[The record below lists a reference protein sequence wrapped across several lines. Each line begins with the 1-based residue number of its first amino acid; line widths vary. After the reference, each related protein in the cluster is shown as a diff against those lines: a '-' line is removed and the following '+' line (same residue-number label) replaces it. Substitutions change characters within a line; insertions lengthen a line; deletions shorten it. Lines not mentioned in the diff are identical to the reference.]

1 MKNYR
6 SLLFFILSSLLFI
19 LSACSFIIEESSD
32 SSSEMD
38 VEFVQEEQSF
48 EDSEN
53 LITGE
58 IGLDLGDK
66 IIENAWLS
74 YETTRFNE
82 TIGFVNEQITL
93 YEGVLER
100 SSRGQSSSSY
110 GFIGEYLSM
119 TIRIPQDSLES
130 FINKLNEYNGLY
142 LQSEEIERVD
152 VTKVF
157 RDNET
162 RIAVLAEEEEAL
174 RNMLQEQG
182 SLEEI
187 LQIRTRLAEVIA
199 EREIYENDNNYYNEQ
214 ANFSSIDLHIQ
225 QADRAHARDVH
236 GFWDRL
242 SNAFVDSFYR
252 FIAVAQDLV
261 VGLIYLLPYLAILI
275 ILLILSY
282 YLFQKY
288 RKNRPL

>member
-1 MKNYR
+1 MKNNR
-6 SLLFFILSSLLFI
+6 SFLFFILSFLLFI
-19 LSACSFIIEESSD
+19 LSACSPIIKESSD

-38 VEFVQEEQSF
+38 VEFIQEEQTF
-48 EDSEN
+48 KDSEK

-58 IGLDLGDK
+58 IGLDLGEK

-74 YETTRFNE
+74 YETTHFNE
-82 TIGFVNEQITL
+82 TIDFVNEQITL

-100 SSRGQSSSSY
+100 SSRGQSSSAY

-119 TIRIPQDSLES
+119 TIRIPHDSLDS
-130 FINKLNEYNGLY
+130 FINELKEYDGLY

-152 VTKVF
+152 VTKIF

-214 ANFSSIDLHIQ
+214 ASFSSIDLHIQ
-225 QADRAHARDVH
+225 QADRAHSRDVS
-236 GFWDRL
+236 GFGDRL
-242 SNAFVDSFYR
+242 NNAFIDSFYR
-252 FIAVAQDLV
+252 FIAVAQDLI
-261 VGLIYLLPYLAILI
+261 VGLVYLLPYLAILF
-275 ILLILSY
+275 ILVILFY

-288 RKNRPL
+288 RKNKQL